1 MTNRYLLSIIIL
13 LFTNSILSAQM
24 QSGGLPLGLSQ
35 PELLLPAPLLSVA
48 GPDVAALRKAD
59 ERNPSNRFAAP
70 VEVDVDINSHGNWTL
85 LDDGTQVWQLRLR
98 VPEAQGLLLFYEDFN
113 LPLGAKMF
121 VYSPSTNQVMGAYT
135 GQTRHRTDRL
145 FTGIIYGEEVIVEYQ
160 APADNFTVPFH
171 IWRVDVVYKDDGPDK
186 DLLNFGFGSSSD
198 CHDNVACPEADE
210 WQNERN
216 AAARIIVVVEEGSGY
231 CTGTLVNN
239 TAQDGRLLFLSAFH
253 CMDTYTP
260 IYDLWRFDFYYA
272 SSDCENPAEEPEF
285 RSVLGCDS
293 LAGRRAMDFLL
304 LDLYTETTIG
314 MEFHFA
320 GWDRSGVAP
329 DSSAIIHHPRGDI
342 QKIGQANTTAT
353 IFPNQITWSNGVVT
367 PPNHHYRVTYTNGT
381 TEVGSSGGAL
391 LDKHHRIVG
400 QLHGDAGTTT
410 CDGTIAYFGRLS
422 MAWEGPDMGSRLKEW
437 LDPLGLLPMQLDA
450 LGGLRSALVTTDDN
464 EPVANVGVDFYVDD
478 QFIATTYTGTDGRLA
493 IPQDMPTSGNLRMEF
508 AKEGSYSNGVT
519 ITDLIKMQKHI
530 LGTELMSSYKLLAC
544 DVNNSNSLT
553 TLDMIRIRKL
563 ILTLTPDFGSGS
575 VASWQF
581 FSADHTFP
589 DPLNPWF
596 PAPRNNIFN
605 FNMETG
611 FRLPDFIAVKSG
623 DANGNAS
630 VD

>member
-1 MTNRYLLSIIIL
+1 MTNRYLLPIIL
-13 LFTNSILSAQM
+13 LLSTFSILSAQI

-35 PELLLPAPLLSVA
+35 PKSLLPAPLLSVA
-48 GPDVAALRKAD
+48 GPDVAELLKAD
-59 ERNPSNRFAAP
+59 EENPSNRFAAP
-70 VEVDVDINSHGNWTL
+70 VQVDIDINSHGNWTL
-85 LDDGTQVWQLRLR
+85 LADGTQVWQLRMR
-98 VPEAQGLLLFYEDFN
+98 VPDAQGLLLFYEDFN
-113 LPLGAKMF
+113 LPSGAQMF
-121 VYSPSTNQVMGAYT
+121 VYSPITNQVLGAYT
-135 GQTRHRTDRL
+135 GQSRQRTDRL
-145 FTGIIYGEEVIVEYQ
+145 FTGIIYGEEVIIEYQ

-171 IWRVDVVYKDDGPDK
+171 IWRVDVVYKDDGSEK
-186 DLLNFGFGSSSD
+186 DLLSFGFGSSSS

-231 CTGTLVNN
+231 CTGTLINN

-260 IYDLWRFDFYYA
+260 IYDLWRFDFYY
-272 SSDCENPAEEPEF
+272 SSANCENPTEEPDF

-304 LDLYTETTIG
+304 LDLFPETTLG
-314 MEFHFA
+314 MEFYFA

-329 DSSAIIHHPRGDI
+329 DSTTIIHHPRGDI
-342 QKIGQANTTAT
+342 QKIAQANTNAT
-353 IFPNQITWSNGVVT
+353 VFPNQINWSNGVTT

-381 TEVGSSGGAL
+381 TEVGSSGSAL

-410 CDGTIAYFGRLS
+410 CNATIAYFGRLS

-437 LDPLGLLPMQLDA
+437 LDPLGLLPMQLDP
-450 LGGLRSALVTTDDN
+450 LGRLRAALVATDDN
-464 EPVANVGVDFYVDD
+464 EPVANVAVSFYVDD
-478 QFIATTYTGTDGRLA
+478 QFIATTSTGADGRLL
-493 IPQDMPTSGNLRMEF
+493 IPDNIPATGNLRMEF
-508 AKEGSYSNGVT
+508 VKEENYGNGVT

-530 LGTELMSSYKLLAC
+530 LNTEPMTAYKLLAC

-563 ILTLTPDFGSGS
+563 ILTVTPDFGDGG
-575 VASWQF
+575 VPSWQF
-581 FSADHTFP
+581 FSADQNFP
-589 DPLNPWF
+589 DPLNPWS
-596 PAPRNNIFN
+596 PGPRSNVFN
-605 FNMETG
+605 FTMETG

-623 DANGNAS
+623 DANGNAL
-630 VD
+630 VN